1 MCSPKGGEEV
11 ATKGRP
17 FTVRLRPEVERRL
30 EEEARRARRPKTV
43 MLEALADEALR
54 MRRFPGIGFT
64 GPEHDR
70 RAYLSGTG
78 LEVWEVVELHLDY
91 GEEGRDLLLEA
102 HPLTERQL
110 RVALAYHK
118 GYPEEIDRHV
128 RENARTPE
136 EWHEIYPG
144 LVPPPGEDTAR

>member
-1 MCSPKGGEEV
+1 M

-54 MRRFPGIGFT
+54 MRRFPGIGFV

-78 LEVWEVVELHLDY
+78 LEVWEVVELYGDY
-91 GEEGRDLLLEA
+91 GEEGRKLMLEA
-102 HPLTERQL
+102 HPVTARQL
-110 RVALAYHK
+110 EIALAYHRE
-118 GYPEEIDRHV
+118 YPEEIGWHV
-128 RENARTPE
+128 RENDRTPE
-136 EWHEIYPG
+136 EWYRMYPG
-144 LVPPPGEDTAR
+144 FVPPPTEE

>member
-1 MCSPKGGEEV
+1 M

-30 EEEARRARRPKTV
+30 EEEARRARRSKAV
-43 MLEALADEALR
+43 MLEALADEGLK
-54 MRRFPGIGFT
+54 MRRFPGIGFI
-64 GPEHDR
+64 GSEHDR

-78 LEVWEVVELHLDY
+78 LEIWEVMELYRDY
-91 GEEGRDLLLEA
+91 GEEKRKLMLEA

-110 RVALAYHK
+110 EVALAYRRE
-118 GYPEEIDRHV
+118 YPEEIDRHV

-136 EWHEIYPG
+136 EWHEMYPG
-144 LVPPPGEDTAR
+144 VIPAPEEDTAM

>member
-1 MCSPKGGEEV
+1 
-11 ATKGRP
+11 
-17 FTVRLRPEVERRL
+17 LRPEVERRL
-30 EEEARRARRPKTV
+30 EEEARRAGRPKTV
-43 MLEALADEALR
+43 MLEALADEAMR
-54 MRRFPGIGFT
+54 MRRFPGIGFM

-78 LEVWEVVELHLDY
+78 LEVWEVVELHRDY

-110 RVALAYHK
+110 RVALAYHRE
-118 GYPEEIDRHV
+118 YPEEIDWHV

-144 LVPPPGEDTAR
+144 LVPPPGEDTVR

>member
-1 MCSPKGGEEV
+1 M

-30 EEEARRARRPKTV
+30 EEEARTAQRSKSV

-54 MRRFPGIGFT
+54 MRRFPGIGFV

-78 LEVWEVVELHLDY
+78 LEVWEVVELYEDY
-91 GEEGRDLLLEA
+91 GEGGRELMLQA
-102 HPLTERQL
+102 HPVTERQL
-110 RVALAYHK
+110 EVALAYHRE
-118 GYPEEIDRHV
+118 YSEEINWHV
-128 RENARTPE
+128 RENDRTPE
-136 EWHEIYPG
+136 EWYGMYPG
-144 LVPPPGEDTAR
+144 LVPPPMEE

>member
-1 MCSPKGGEEV
+1 M
-11 ATKGRP
+11 
-17 FTVRLRPEVERRL
+17 RLRPDVERRL

-43 MLEALADEALR
+43 MLEALADEGLR
-54 MRRFPGIGFT
+54 MRRFPGIGFR
-64 GPEHDR
+64 GAEHDR
-70 RAYLSGTG
+70 RAWVMGTG
-78 LEVWEVVELHLDY
+78 LEVWEVVELHQDY

-110 RVALAYHK
+110 WVALAYR
-118 GYPEEIDRHV
+118 GEYPEEIDRRV

-144 LVPPPGEDTAR
+144 LVPPPSEDTAR

>member
-1 MCSPKGGEEV
+1 V

-17 FTVRLRPEVERRL
+17 FTVRLKPEVERRL

-54 MRRFPGIGFT
+54 TRRFPGIGFV

-78 LEVWEVVELHLDY
+78 LEVWEVVELYRDY
-91 GEEGRDLLLEA
+91 GEEGRRLMLES
-102 HPLTERQL
+102 HPISERQL
-110 RVALAYHK
+110 EVVLAYHRVYA
-118 GYPEEIDRHV
+118 GEIDRHV
-128 RENARTPE
+128 RENDHAPE
-136 EWHEIYPG
+136 EWQRVYPG
-144 LVPPPGEDTAR
+144 VVPPPGENAAG